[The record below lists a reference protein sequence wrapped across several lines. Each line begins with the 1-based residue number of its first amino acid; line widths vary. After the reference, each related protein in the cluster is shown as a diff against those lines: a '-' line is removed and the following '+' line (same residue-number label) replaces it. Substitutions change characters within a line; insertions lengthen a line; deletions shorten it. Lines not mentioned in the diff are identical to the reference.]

1 MSGPA
6 FSEEM
11 AAYFDGLAKQ
21 KDECYEIAEKARA
34 MGFDPCTA
42 GAIPQAEDLAS
53 RGEKLLVDYHV
64 EGVAD
69 DIRRLTAEYG
79 NRELVALMV
88 AKEMAKRPAE
98 STEKA
103 LDRAVRVG
111 LAVLTEGILVA
122 PLEGIADTRIGKTA
136 DGSTYVDLIFAGPI
150 RAAGGTGQAMSV
162 LIADVVR
169 TELGIGKYIPTEGEI
184 ARFDE
189 EIPLYKQCQH
199 LQYTPT
205 SEEIDLIVRNCPVC
219 VDGEGTE
226 QMEISGF
233 RDLPRIATNRVRGG
247 ACLVVAEG
255 MCQKA
260 SKLKKHV
267 DKIGLS
273 GWDFI
278 GKFLAAHKT
287 AKVEDAGP
295 KRVEPKEKYLM
306 DIVAGRP
313 IFGHPC
319 AVGGFRLRYGRARSP
334 GLAARAYSVGAMY
347 VMDEFL
353 AIGTQV
359 KIERP
364 GKASVVTPCDMLEG
378 PTVLL
383 KNGDLVRC
391 DTKEQALAVR
401 DRIVEITDNGE
412 LLVPFGE
419 FCENN
424 HTLVPC
430 GYPIEWHELE
440 IREKGEPPEDWRDPT
455 YARAKRMSAEMGV
468 PLHPK
473 FNLFW
478 SDWPLDR
485 IVALREHVL
494 ATGSFDG
501 SVLRVRNEPT
511 SKRMLEDLGALH
523 RVDGDDVVIDPV
535 YSEPMLD
542 CLGIRHDGSILSAGP
557 ELKGESTLEAISA
570 AAGYEVRARA
580 MTRIGARM
588 GRPEKA
594 KERELTPKVHSL
606 FPVGDNAKS
615 GKEMTSAIAV
625 ARSIPSRSGRPEVTV
640 EVGNRLCPV
649 CRRYTFRNWCR
660 ECGSH
665 TDYVPRK
672 NNFDAMGPAEMPI
685 CLEEEY
691 KAALETVGLRDPGEL
706 KCLDTLISRTKT
718 CEAVEKGILS
728 QRNDVSCFKDGT
740 IRFDM
745 TDIPLTHFKPREIG
759 LSIEK
764 AHELGYVH
772 DWNGDPLTD
781 PEQICELKVQDII
794 PAKDCGDY
802 LVKVAA
808 FIDDELER
816 FYHLPRHYN
825 VKNRTELIGHI
836 TFGLAPHTSGGI
848 LCRIIG
854 YADVRGCYGHPFFH
868 AAKRRNCDG
877 DEDCVILALDG
888 LLNFSKTF
896 LPDRRGGLM
905 DAPLVLTTRLDP
917 NEIDKE
923 AHNVDCLRHYPI
935 ELYRAAMEMREPK
948 EIEKMMDLIAGRI
961 GTPDQYEHMGFTH
974 DTRDISE
981 GPKYSAYTTLETMM
995 DKMDAQLMLGKKI
1008 RAVDEQDVARRVL
1021 EKHFLPDMIGNLRS
1035 FASQTV
1041 RCTSCGAKYRR
1052 MPLAGV
1058 CTKCGNGLTL
1068 TVHEASV
1075 KKYLEVSKAIG
1086 EKYSLD
1092 DYTKERIEILEM
1104 SMDSVFNNDK
1114 VKKCK
1119 LSDFFRS
1126 QLDVEVRP
1134 DERVALDV
1142 EPLLEQLAGEPAD
1155 VLGRGDLRVEVRQL
1169 VGDVR
1174 VREGGLGRP
1183 VVRQRVHPLLAGLL
1197 DVLAHRAA
1205 DHVGER
1211 RVRRNEGFR
1220 AALVVV
1226 LERSDMGAERLHV
1239 RGDVLHNGDNVP
1251 QVGVD
1256 VERLHDH
1263 EHVLRHEVG
1272 ERLPPLRVR
1281 RAPEYPGHEVLEE
1294 LAVQLHVELG
1304 HAAAGVRLAAPRV
1317 GEDAVDGRPDHP
1329 AVVLVGGLPV
1339 LPDVGGPLGHRL
1351 REVPAGHEVE
1361 ARPERAALGDRD
1373 GLRLLGLDHAHGRA
1387 HRGGLLLLLALVLGE
1402 IRSALDAELV
1412 GVVVR
1417 DLAAFG
1423 ADFHAEP

>member
-1 MSGPA
+1 MSSEGPSY
-6 FSEEM
+6 SEEM
-11 AAYFDGLAKQ
+11 GRYFAELSAK
-21 KDECYEIAEKARA
+21 KDECYAIAQKARA
-34 MGFDPCTA
+34 MGFDPFTEVE
-42 GAIPQAEDLAS
+42 IPQAEDLAS
-53 RGEKLLVDYHV
+53 RVEKLLDDYHV
-64 EGVAD
+64 EGVAE
-69 DIRRLTAEYG
+69 DIRRLTAELG

-122 PLEGIADTRIGKTA
+122 PLEGIADTKIGRNA
-136 DGSTYVDLIFAGPI
+136 DGTNYVDLVFAGPI

-169 TELGIGKYIPTEGEI
+169 TELGIGKYIPTDGEI

-233 RDLPRIATNRVRGG
+233 RDLPRIETNRVRGG
-247 ACLVVAEG
+247 ACLVIAEG

-267 DKIGLS
+267 DKIGLP

-278 GKFLAAHKT
+278 GKFLDAHKSE
-287 AKVEDAGP
+287 KKEEDPDAP
-295 KRVEPKEKYLM
+295 KHVEPKEKYLM

-319 AVGGFRLRYGRARSP
+319 VVGGFRLRYGRARTS
-334 GLAARAYSVGAMY
+334 GLASLAYSVAAMY
-347 VMDEFL
+347 IMDEFM
-353 AIGTQV
+353 AIGTQL

-364 GKASVVTPCDMLEG
+364 GKASVVTPCDELEG
-378 PTVLL
+378 PIVLL
-383 KNGDLVRC
+383 KNGDLVYC
-391 DTKEQALAVR
+391 GTVKEAVEVR
-401 DRIVEITDNGE
+401 DQIAEIVDNGE
-412 LLVPFGE
+412 ILIPFGE

-440 IREKGEPPEDWRDPT
+440 IKEKGELPEDWRDPT
-455 YARAKRMSAEMGV
+455 YERAKEMSRTMGV

-485 IVALREHVL
+485 IKLLREHVL
-494 ATGSFDG
+494 STGAYDG
-501 SVLRVRNEPT
+501 TNLSVLKEPV

-523 RVDGDDVVIDPV
+523 RVRGDRVVIDGL
-535 YSEPMLD
+535 YSLPMLD
-542 CLGIRHDGSILSAGP
+542 CLGIKVDGDRLSPGP
-557 ELKGESTLEAISA
+557 ELDGKDTLEAISR

-580 MTRIGARM
+580 MTRVGTRM

-594 KERELTPKVHSL
+594 KEREMTPKVHAL
-606 FPVGDNAKS
+606 FPVGKDADS
-615 GKEMTSAIAV
+615 GREMNSAIA
-625 ARSIPSRSGRPEVTV
+625 ASKSSAASRKGGRPEVTV
-640 EVGNRLCPV
+640 EVGNRLCPS
-649 CRRYTFRNWCR
+649 CKQYTYRNWCR
-660 ECGSH
+660 TCGVH
-665 TDYVPRK
+665 TTYVPRP
-672 NNFDAMGPAEMPI
+672 NDFGDLGPASI
-685 CLEEEY
+685 AINLEDEF
-691 KAALETVGLRDPGEL
+691 KAAVDWVGDRPPSEL
-706 KCLDTLISRTKT
+706 KCLDSLISKTKP
-718 CEAVEKGILS
+718 CEALEKGILR
-728 QRNDVSCFKDGT
+728 QRNGVSCFKDGT

-764 AHELGYVH
+764 AHELGYTH
-772 DWNGDPLTD
+772 DWNNDPLTD
-781 PEQICELKVQDII
+781 PEQICELKVQDIV

-808 FIDDELER
+808 YLDDELEKLYR
-816 FYHLPRHYN
+816 LPRYYN
-825 VKNRTELIGHI
+825 VKNRTDLIGNI

-877 DEDCVILALDG
+877 DEDCVILAMDG
-888 LLNFSKTF
+888 LLNFSKSF

-935 ELYRAAMEMREPK
+935 ELYRAAMDMKEPK
-948 EIEKMMDLIAGRI
+948 VIEKQMDLIAGRI

-1021 EKHFLPDMIGNLRS
+1021 NKHFLPDMIGNLRS
-1035 FASQTV
+1035 FSTQTV
-1041 RCTSCGAKYRR
+1041 RCTKCGEKYRR
-1052 MPLAGV
+1052 MPLAGK
-1058 CTKCGNGLTL
+1058 CTKCGNALTL

-1075 KKYLEVSKAIG
+1075 KKYLEISKKIG
-1086 EKYSLD
+1086 EKYGLD
-1092 DYTKERIEILEM
+1092 SYTKERVEILEM

-1119 LSDFFRS
+1119 LTDFF
-1126 QLDVEVRP
+1126 
-1134 DERVALDV
+1134 
-1142 EPLLEQLAGEPAD
+1142 
-1155 VLGRGDLRVEVRQL
+1155 
-1169 VGDVR
+1169 
-1174 VREGGLGRP
+1174 
-1183 VVRQRVHPLLAGLL
+1183 
-1197 DVLAHRAA
+1197 
-1205 DHVGER
+1205 
-1211 RVRRNEGFR
+1211 
-1220 AALVVV
+1220 
-1226 LERSDMGAERLHV
+1226 
-1239 RGDVLHNGDNVP
+1239 
-1251 QVGVD
+1251 
-1256 VERLHDH
+1256 
-1263 EHVLRHEVG
+1263 
-1272 ERLPPLRVR
+1272 
-1281 RAPEYPGHEVLEE
+1281 
-1294 LAVQLHVELG
+1294 
-1304 HAAAGVRLAAPRV
+1304 
-1317 GEDAVDGRPDHP
+1317 
-1329 AVVLVGGLPV
+1329 
-1339 LPDVGGPLGHRL
+1339 
-1351 REVPAGHEVE
+1351 
-1361 ARPERAALGDRD
+1361 
-1373 GLRLLGLDHAHGRA
+1373 
-1387 HRGGLLLLLALVLGE
+1387 
-1402 IRSALDAELV
+1402 
-1412 GVVVR
+1412 
-1417 DLAAFG
+1417 
-1423 ADFHAEP
+1423 